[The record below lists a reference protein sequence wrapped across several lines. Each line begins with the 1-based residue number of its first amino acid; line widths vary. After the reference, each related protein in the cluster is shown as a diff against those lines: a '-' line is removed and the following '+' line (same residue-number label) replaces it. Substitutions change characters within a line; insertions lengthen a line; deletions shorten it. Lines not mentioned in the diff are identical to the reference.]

1 MDEIQQIWQFALL
14 GLGIGALIA
23 GIALAVVLFYR
34 GSGVINLA
42 SGGIA
47 MFAGYTY
54 WALRTG
60 LFGPDI
66 STAPALV
73 ITFAVIIVFAVA
85 MELLAFRPLQAASPL
100 AKLAASLGVLLTLQA
115 SMLVAF
121 GDTPKPQ
128 PPVLPQ
134 NRQVELWG
142 AFVGLDRL
150 LMAGIVIAAAAVL
163 AALYRWTRFGLAT
176 RAASENEV
184 SATLAGL
191 SPNSLS
197 MINTVLACLVAGGL
211 GVLAASITVL
221 YWQTLPLY
229 IVPALAAALFARFTS
244 FGIACS
250 VGLLL
255 GMAQS
260 VLQFYIAPKSWYPT
274 DHGIAMPG
282 VWDLFVFGA
291 IVVAMFWRGASLPG
305 RGELIEKRLPF
316 VPRSDHL
323 GRNALIGA
331 GLCAAAL
338 IALPWDF
345 RQALIVSLLASLICL
360 SYVVITGFVGQIS
373 VVQLA
378 LAGVAGYTVSHMAVD
393 FGIEFPLAPLIA
405 VAIATVIGLL
415 VAVSALRVRGV
426 SLAVVTLAAAVAIE
440 KFGFANYKWG
450 GGSGASPVPP
460 PELFGFSL
468 GADSS
473 FRGLD
478 GKLPSPVFG
487 FFLLAVIVAL
497 CLVIANVR
505 RSSVGRQMLAVRSN
519 ERAAAAAGVNVTV
532 VKLVGFGLSAFIA
545 GVAGVMYS
553 YEFGGVSAAKFGAF
567 AALGLIAFTYVGG
580 ITMISG
586 AFVAGLIS
594 TSGLVSYAL
603 DKWFGLSGNWAL
615 LFARRRAYRHADHEP
630 RGRRR
635 RQLQDAAEAASPT
648 TGGPGRGRGARGC
661 VVSDAG
667 SFPSPYEIET
677 PPGCEGWEEMYPYY
691 ALFDE
696 RRRETDEQ
704 RFWFWNSMH
713 FPLPMP
719 AFDIACVDVPYQGIG
734 DVAEPRLR
742 RSPGHGH
749 RLPGRQ
755 RLHLHLRQ
763 PGHGPGQD
771 RRARGVLPEARG
783 LLLRE
788 LGRAVREVEGEDGG
802 PHRRAH
808 RASRPGAA
816 RVRARRGR
824 VRGRS
829 RHGVRRGARGV
840 RTAAALRRAHV
851 AAPQR
856 VPAARLRRL
865 RHVRRL
871 LQGQPPGHPR
881 PAHRADGRGH
891 RRAPVQARRRA
902 QAARTA
908 RRRNRG
914 GLGVRRRT
922 LAGGDRRRARAGGG
936 REGMAGGA
944 RAGEGPVVQHGD
956 RRRALPL
963 LRQLA
968 RRPEHP
974 VRVARRLR
982 AAR

>member
-1 MDEIQQIWQFALL
+1 MSVDEIQQIWQFAVL

-66 STAPALV
+66 PTAPALV
-73 ITFAVIIVFAVA
+73 ITFVVIVAFGVA

-134 NRQVELWG
+134 NRQVELLG
-142 AFVGLDRL
+142 ATVGLDRL
-150 LMAGIVIAAAAVL
+150 LMAGIVIAAAALL
-163 AALYRWTRFGLAT
+163 AALYRWSRFGLAT
-176 RAASENEV
+176 RAASEDEV

-221 YWQTLPLY
+221 YWQTLPLF

-260 VLQFYIAPKSWYPT
+260 VLQFYVAPKSWYPT

-282 VWDLFVFGA
+282 VWDLFVFVV
-291 IVVAMFWRGASLPG
+291 IVIAMFWRGASLPG

-316 VPRSDHL
+316 VPRSDRL

-331 GLCAAAL
+331 AVGAAAL
-338 IALPWDF
+338 IFLPWDF

-360 SYVVITGFVGQIS
+360 SYIVITGFVGQIS
-373 VVQLA
+373 VVQVA
-378 LAGVAGYTVSHMAVD
+378 LAGVAGFTVSHMAVD

-405 VAIATVIGLL
+405 VAIATVLGLL

-460 PELFGFSL
+460 PKLFGFSL
-468 GADSS
+468 GPDAS

-487 FFLLAVIVAL
+487 FFLLVVIVAL
-497 CLVIANVR
+497 CLLIANVR

-532 VKLVGFGLSAFIA
+532 VKLAGFGLSAFIA

-553 YEFGGVSAAKFGAF
+553 YEFGGVNAAKFGAF

-615 LFARRRAYRHADHEP
+615 LF
-630 RGRRR
+630 
-635 RQLQDAAEAASPT
+635 
-648 TGGPGRGRGARGC
+648 GGVALIVTLIMNPEGVAGANYKK
-661 VVSDAG
+661 A
-667 SFPSPYEIET
+667 
-677 PPGCEGWEEMYPYY
+677 
-691 ALFDE
+691 
-696 RRRETDEQ
+696 Q
-704 RFWFWNSMH
+704 
-713 FPLPMP
+713 
-719 AFDIACVDVPYQGIG
+719 Q
-734 DVAEPRLR
+734 
-742 RSPGHGH
+742 
-749 RLPGRQ
+749 
-755 RLHLHLRQ
+755 
-763 PGHGPGQD
+763 
-771 RRARGVLPEARG
+771 RRAR
-783 LLLRE
+783 
-788 LGRAVREVEGEDGG
+788 
-802 PHRRAH
+802 
-808 RASRPGAA
+808 
-816 RVRARRGR
+816 RVRAATP
-824 VRGRS
+824 VPD
-829 RHGVRRGARGV
+829 
-840 RTAAALRRAHV
+840 AA
-851 AAPQR
+851 
-856 VPAARLRRL
+856 
-865 RHVRRL
+865 
-871 LQGQPPGHPR
+871 GS
-881 PAHRADGRGH
+881 
-891 RRAPVQARRRA
+891 
-902 QAARTA
+902 
-908 RRRNRG
+908 
-914 GLGVRRRT
+914 
-922 LAGGDRRRARAGGG
+922 
-936 REGMAGGA
+936 
-944 RAGEGPVVQHGD
+944 
-956 RRRALPL
+956 
-963 LRQLA
+963 
-968 RRPEHP
+968 
-974 VRVARRLR
+974 
-982 AAR
+982 